1 MGILTTINCGDTPV
15 ASLHL
20 VDAYMRWALLA
31 AEEVV
36 GKKGLHVL
44 LRERGLERFIDNYP
58 PELLKISGGI
68 TLGDYAQLCTGLLT
82 FFGRAGK
89 SMVIRI
95 GRLTSKYAIE
105 KQSGVYNVA
114 AKTAAK
120 LMPSGLQVKLVL
132 DSMVN
137 GYNKLYA
144 ENGQELH
151 FSLEDRGDKW
161 AFISV
166 ECPLCAGKAAD
177 LPMCWGRTGTLKEAL
192 FWLTGK
198 DFDVEEVEC
207 RALGASACVW
217 EVSKTPKE

>member
-1 MGILTTINCGDTPV
+1 MEIKDKTPNDPV

-36 GKKGLHVL
+36 GKKGLQVL

-58 PELLKISGGI
+58 PELLKISGSI
-68 TLGDYAQLCTGLLT
+68 TLGDYAQLCAGLLT

-89 SMVIRI
+89 SMVIRS

-105 KQSGVYNVA
+105 KQSAVYNVA

-120 LMPSGLQVKLVL
+120 FMPSGLQVKLVL

-177 LPMCWGRTGTLKEAL
+177 MPMCWGRIGTLKEAL

>member
-1 MGILTTINCGDTPV
+1 MEVKDKPNDPV
-15 ASLHL
+15 ASLYL

-36 GKKGLHVL
+36 GKQGLQVL
-44 LRERGLERFIDNYP
+44 LRDRGLERFIDNYP
-58 PELLKISGGI
+58 PELLKVSGTI
-68 TLGDYAQLCTGLLT
+68 TLGDYAQLCAGLLT

-89 SMVIRI
+89 SMVIRS

-105 KQSGVYNVA
+105 KQSAVYNVA
-114 AKTAAK
+114 AKTAARF
-120 LMPSGLQVKLVL
+120 MPSGLQVKLVL

-151 FSLEDRGDKW
+151 FSLEDRGNKW

-177 LPMCWGRTGTLKEAL
+177 LPMCWGRIGTLKEAL

-198 DFDVEEVEC
+198 DFDIEEVEC

-217 EVSKTPKE
+217 EVNKTPKE

>member
-1 MGILTTINCGDTPV
+1 MEIKDKVPSDPV
-15 ASLHL
+15 GGLYL

-36 GKKGLHVL
+36 GKQGLTVL

-58 PELLKISGGI
+58 PELLKISGNI
-68 TLGDYAQLCTGLLT
+68 TLGDYAELSAGLLT

-89 SMVIRI
+89 SMVIRC

-132 DSMVN
+132 DSMAN

-144 ENGQELH
+144 ESGQELNYRV
-151 FSLEDRGDKW
+151 EDRGDKW

-166 ECPLCAGKAAD
+166 ECPNCAGKSAD
-177 LPMCWGRTGTLKEAL
+177 MAMCWGRIGALKEGL
-192 FWLTGK
+192 SWLTGK

>member
-1 MGILTTINCGDTPV
+1 MEVKDKTPADPI
-15 ASLHL
+15 ASLYL

-36 GKKGLHVL
+36 GKQGLRVL
-44 LRERGLERFIDNYP
+44 LRGHGLERFIDNYP
-58 PELLKISGGI
+58 PELLKISGTI
-68 TLGDYAQLCTGLLT
+68 TLGDYAELCAGLLT

-89 SMVIRI
+89 SMVIRV
-95 GRLTSKYAIE
+95 GRLTSRYAIE

-120 LMPSGLQVKLVL
+120 LMPSGMQVRLVL

-161 AFISV
+161 AFVSV

-177 LPMCWGRTGTLKEAL
+177 LPMCWGRIGTLKESL
-192 FWLTGK
+192 TWLTGK

-207 RALGASACVW
+207 RALGAPACVW
-217 EVSKTPKE
+217 EVSKSPKE

>member
-1 MGILTTINCGDTPV
+1 MDIKDKTPSDPV
-15 ASLHL
+15 ASLYL

-36 GKKGLHVL
+36 GKQGLHVL
-44 LRERGLERFIDNYP
+44 LRGHGLERFIDNYP
-58 PELLKISGGI
+58 PELLNISKTI
-68 TLGDYAQLCTGLLT
+68 TLGDYAELCAGLLT

-89 SMVIRI
+89 SMVIRC

-105 KQSGVYNVA
+105 KQSNVYNVA

-120 LMPSGLQVKLVL
+120 LMPSGMQVKLVL
-132 DSMVN
+132 DSMAN

-144 ENGQELH
+144 DSGQEIH
-151 FSLEDRGDKW
+151 FRVEDRGDKW
-161 AFISV
+161 AFISI

-177 LPMCWGRTGTLKEAL
+177 MPMCWGRIGTLKEGL
-192 FWLTGK
+192 SWLTGK
-198 DFDVEEVEC
+198 DFEVEETEC

-217 EVSKTPKE
+217 EVRKTPRE

>member
-1 MGILTTINCGDTPV
+1 MEIKEKTPADPV
-15 ASLHL
+15 ANLYL

-36 GKKGLHVL
+36 GKQGLHVL
-44 LRERGLERFIDNYP
+44 LRQRGLERFIDNYP
-58 PELLKISGGI
+58 PELLNISGTI
-68 TLGDYAQLCTGLLT
+68 TLGDYAQLCAGLLT

-89 SMVIRI
+89 SMVIRC

-120 LMPSGLQVKLVL
+120 LMPSGMQVKLVL
-132 DSMVN
+132 DSMAN

-144 ENGQELH
+144 DSGQELH
-151 FSLEDRGDKW
+151 FRVEDRGHKW

-177 LPMCWGRTGTLKEAL
+177 VPMCWGRIGTLKEGL

-198 DFDVEEVEC
+198 EFDVEEVEC
-207 RALGASACVW
+207 RALGATACVW
-217 EVSKTPKE
+217 EVSKTPRE

>member
-1 MGILTTINCGDTPV
+1 MEIKNKPNDPV
-15 ASLHL
+15 ASFFL

-36 GKKGLHVL
+36 GKQGLHVL
-44 LRERGLERFIDNYP
+44 LRERKLDRFIDNYP
-58 PELLKISGGI
+58 PELLEISGTI
-68 TLGDYAQLCTGLLT
+68 TLGDYAELCAGLLT

-89 SMVIRI
+89 SMVIRS

-105 KQSGVYNVA
+105 KQSAVYNVT

-120 LMPSGLQVKLVL
+120 LMPYGTQVKLVL
-132 DSMVN
+132 NSMAN

-151 FSLEDRGDKW
+151 FSVEDRGDKW

-166 ECPLCAGKAAD
+166 ECPLCAGKSAD
-177 LPMCWGRTGTLKEAL
+177 APMCWGRIGTLKEGIL
-192 FWLTGK
+192 WLSGK
-198 DFDVEEVEC
+198 EFNVEEVEC
-207 RALGASACVW
+207 RALGAKACVW
-217 EVSKTPKE
+217 EISKTPRD

>member
-1 MGILTTINCGDTPV
+1 MDIQDKTSNDLV
-15 ASLHL
+15 ASLYL

-36 GKKGLHVL
+36 GKQGLRVL

-58 PELLKISGGI
+58 PELLKISGTI
-68 TLGDYAQLCTGLLT
+68 TLGDYAQLCAGLLT

-120 LMPSGLQVKLVL
+120 LMPFGMQVKLVL
-132 DSMVN
+132 DSMAN

-151 FSLEDRGDKW
+151 FSVEDRRDKW

-177 LPMCWGRTGTLKEAL
+177 LPMCWGRIGTLKEGL

-198 DFDVEEVEC
+198 EFDVEEVEC

>member
-1 MGILTTINCGDTPV
+1 MEIKDKSPQDPV
-15 ASLHL
+15 ASLYL

-36 GKKGLHVL
+36 GKQGLHIL
-44 LRERGLERFIDNYP
+44 LRERGLERFIDSYP
-58 PELLKISGGI
+58 PELLKISGSI
-68 TLGDYAQLCTGLLT
+68 TLGDYAQLCAGLLT

-89 SMVIRI
+89 SMVIRA

-120 LMPSGLQVKLVL
+120 LLPSSLQVKIIL
-132 DSMVN
+132 DNMAN

-151 FSLEDRGDKW
+151 FKVEDRGDKW

-177 LPMCWGRTGTLKEAL
+177 QPMCWGRIGTLKESAL
-192 FWLTGK
+192 WLTGK
-198 DFDVEEVEC
+198 EFEVEEVEC
-207 RALGASACVW
+207 RALGAPACIW
-217 EVSKTPKE
+217 EISKTPKE

>member
-1 MGILTTINCGDTPV
+1 MEIKEKVPNDPV
-15 ASLHL
+15 ANLYL

-36 GKKGLHVL
+36 GKQGLTVL
-44 LRERGLERFIDNYP
+44 LRERGLQRFIDSYP
-58 PELLKISGGI
+58 PELLGISKTI
-68 TLGDYAQLCTGLLT
+68 TLGDYAELCAGILT

-89 SMVIRI
+89 SMVIRC

-105 KQSGVYNVA
+105 KQGSIYNA
-114 AKTAAK
+114 AARTAAR
-120 LMPSGLQVKLVL
+120 LMPSGLQARLVL
-132 DSMVN
+132 DSMAN

-144 ENGQELH
+144 ESGQELH
-151 FSLEDRGDKW
+151 FRVEDRGDKW

-177 LPMCWGRTGTLKEAL
+177 LPMCWGRIGTLKEGL
-192 FWLTGK
+192 SWLTGK

>member
-1 MGILTTINCGDTPV
+1 MEIRDKSPQDPV
-15 ASLHL
+15 AGLYL

-36 GKKGLHVL
+36 GKQGLHVL
-44 LRERGLERFIDNYP
+44 LRNQGLERFIDNYP
-58 PELLKISGGI
+58 PELLKISGSI
-68 TLGDYAQLCTGLLT
+68 TLGDYAQLCAGLLT

-89 SMVIRI
+89 SMVIRS

-105 KQSGVYNVA
+105 KQGTVYNAA

-120 LMPSGLQVKLVL
+120 LLPSAMQVKLVL
-132 DSMVN
+132 DNMAS

-151 FSLEDRGDKW
+151 FKVEDRGDKW
-161 AFISV
+161 AFISI

-177 LPMCWGRTGTLKEAL
+177 QPMCWGRIGTLKESVQ
-192 FWLTGK
+192 WLTGK
-198 DFDVEEVEC
+198 EFDVDEVEC
-207 RALGASACVW
+207 RALGAAACIW
-217 EVSKTPKE
+217 EISKTPRE

>member
-1 MGILTTINCGDTPV
+1 MEIKEKTPADPV
-15 ASLHL
+15 ASLYL

-36 GKKGLHVL
+36 GKQGLHVL
-44 LRERGLERFIDNYP
+44 LREHKLERFIDNYP
-58 PELLKISGGI
+58 PELLKVSGSI
-68 TLGDYAQLCTGLLT
+68 TLGDYAELCTGLLT

-89 SMVIRI
+89 SMVIRS

-114 AKTAAK
+114 AKAAAK
-120 LMPSGLQVKLVL
+120 LLPSGMQVKLVL
-132 DSMVN
+132 DSMAN

-151 FSLEDRGDKW
+151 FSVEDRGGKW

-166 ECPLCAGKAAD
+166 ECPHCAGKTAEQ
-177 LPMCWGRTGTLKEAL
+177 PMCWGRTGTLKEGAL
-192 FWLTGK
+192 WLTGK

-207 RALGASACVW
+207 RAIGAPACVW

>member
-1 MGILTTINCGDTPV
+1 MEIRDKSDPV
-15 ASLHL
+15 AGLYL

-36 GKKGLHVL
+36 GKQGLHVL
-44 LRERGLERFIDNYP
+44 LRNQKMERFIDNYP
-58 PELLKISGGI
+58 PELLKISGSI
-68 TLGDYAQLCTGLLT
+68 TLGDYAQLCAGLLT

-89 SMVIRI
+89 SMVIRS

-120 LMPSGLQVKLVL
+120 LLPSSMQVKMML
-132 DSMVN
+132 DSLAN

-151 FSLEDRGDKW
+151 FKVEDRGDKW

-177 LPMCWGRTGTLKEAL
+177 QPMCWGRIGTLKETVL
-192 FWLTGK
+192 WLTGK
-198 DFDVEEVEC
+198 EFDVEEVEC
-207 RALGASACVW
+207 RAVGAPACIW
-217 EVSKTPKE
+217 EISKTPKE

>member
-1 MGILTTINCGDTPV
+1 MEVKEKIPPDPV
-15 ASLHL
+15 ASLYL

-36 GKKGLHVL
+36 GKQGLQVL

-58 PELLKISGGI
+58 PELLKVTGTI
-68 TLGDYAQLCTGLLT
+68 TLGDYAQLCAGLLT

-120 LMPSGLQVKLVL
+120 LMPSGMQVKLVL

-151 FSLEDRGDKW
+151 FSVQDRGEHW
-161 AFISV
+161 AFVSV

-177 LPMCWGRTGTLKEAL
+177 QTMCWGRIGTLKESL
-192 FWLTGK
+192 TWLTGK

-207 RALGASACVW
+207 RALGAAACVW
-217 EVSKTPKE
+217 EVSKSPKE

>member
-1 MGILTTINCGDTPV
+1 MEIKDKVPNDPV
-15 ASLHL
+15 AGLYL

-36 GKKGLHVL
+36 GKQGLTVL
-44 LRERGLERFIDNYP
+44 LRERGLERFIGDYP
-58 PELLKISGGI
+58 PELLKISGAI
-68 TLGDYAQLCTGLLT
+68 TLGDYAELCTGILT

-89 SMVIRI
+89 SMVIRC

-105 KQSGVYNVA
+105 KQSNVYNVA
-114 AKTAAK
+114 AKTAAR
-120 LMPSGLQVKLVL
+120 LMPSGMQVKLVL
-132 DSMVN
+132 DSMAN

-151 FSLEDRGDKW
+151 FRVEDRGDKW

-177 LPMCWGRTGTLKEAL
+177 LPMCWGRIGTLKEGL
-192 FWLTGK
+192 SWLTGK

-217 EVSKTPKE
+217 EVSKTPRE

>member
-1 MGILTTINCGDTPV
+1 MEIKDKTPNDPV

-44 LRERGLERFIDNYP
+44 LRERGLQRFIDNYP
-58 PELLKISGGI
+58 PELLKISGDI

-105 KQSGVYNVA
+105 KQSSVYNVA

-151 FSLEDRGDKW
+151 FSLEDRGNKW

-177 LPMCWGRTGTLKEAL
+177 LPMCWGRIGTLKEAL
-192 FWLTGK
+192 LWLTGK
-198 DFDVEEVEC
+198 DFDVEEIEC

-217 EVSKTPKE
+217 DVSKTPKE

>member
-1 MGILTTINCGDTPV
+1 MEIRDKSPRDPV
-15 ASLHL
+15 AGLYL
-20 VDAYMRWALLA
+20 VDAYMRWALLG

-36 GKKGLHVL
+36 GKQGLHVL
-44 LRERGLERFIDNYP
+44 LRNQKLERFIDNYP
-58 PELLKISGGI
+58 PELLKISGSI
-68 TLGDYAQLCTGLLT
+68 TLGDYAQLCAGLLT

-89 SMVIRI
+89 SMVIRS

-114 AKTAAK
+114 AKAAAK
-120 LMPSGLQVKLVL
+120 LLPFGVQVKMVL
-132 DSMVN
+132 DSMAN

-144 ENGQELH
+144 ENGQALH
-151 FSLEDRGDKW
+151 FKVEDRGHTW

-177 LPMCWGRTGTLKEAL
+177 TPMCWGRIGTLKETVT
-192 FWLTGK
+192 WLTGK
-198 DFDVEEVEC
+198 EVDVEEVEC
-207 RALGASACVW
+207 RALGAFACVW